1 MGVRSRTAGL
11 VFGCFLFPMA
21 SAAVPAELSGDY
33 REPPPDVT
41 ALLTAARPP
50 EFLVHP
56 PSRRVALL
64 YREPVIGMERLMR
77 PRLGLAGFR
86 YEPGSRTS
94 GIEPLVTHVDVISA
108 DGSTKVTRTWRPA
121 DGALLEF
128 VAYSP
133 DGRWLSA
140 LAQSGGS
147 SQLRLFD
154 IERGRERVIE
164 AGVHAGW
171 GEPCRWAGN
180 DGLLCRVTTAN
191 VAPEPAPFA
200 APMVISHEGEPDPVR
215 TYANLLHNEWDDALF
230 EHHFSV
236 GFAHVGTDGSV
247 RRVSGIDGLIEKFD
261 VSPDGAYV
269 AVTRVGKP
277 YSRLR
282 PARHFPSV
290 VEIWDLGNGRR
301 LYASGGDGNVEDD
314 EARDRPTRMSWKSGT
329 PVTLGYIES
338 SDEDGGR
345 VHHWIEF
352 DAPFTGERRE
362 VVQSDR
368 VIKRFGW
375 TSAGTPW
382 YATSSDE
389 ENGVTLHARVDGAMR
404 AVWSGTTGNDYE
416 NPGQALRVDGASGPV
431 LEANG
436 VIFLAGDG
444 ESPGGPRPFLDA
456 FDFKTG
462 QTRRVFEAKAG
473 EFERVLGVLDPAR
486 TTFVTARETE
496 ADAPRLFLHTPSGRE
511 ALTKQE
517 NPYPQLDGVTREV
530 LHFER
535 ADGIALSGTLY
546 LPAGYR
552 KGTRVPTLVWIYPY
566 EFTDRAQAEQL
577 DLRAFQYHRV
587 KGPSPLAAVVAGY
600 AVLMN
605 PTVPIMY
612 EGSTVNDA
620 YLPQLASSLEAA
632 VDHLVSLGV
641 TDPSRVAVAGRS
653 YGSFSSANLLIHT
666 DLFATAICM
675 SGAYNRTLTPYGFQH
690 ERRSFWDAG
699 EMYANVSPF
708 FHADK
713 LTKPILLIHGG
724 GDPNPGT
731 PPMQARRFVHALL
744 GQGATVRY
752 VELPVEGHH
761 YWARENVLLAS
772 AEMLDWLDKTI
783 GSGRAPAP

>member
-1 MGVRSRTAGL
+1 MGVGSRIAGL
-11 VFGCFLFPMA
+11 VFCVFGLPFAA
-21 SAAVPAELSGDY
+21 SAVSSEVSDDY
-33 REPPPDVT
+33 REPSPAVT
-41 ALLTAARPP
+41 ALLTATRPP
-50 EFLVHP
+50 EFLLHP
-56 PSRRVALL
+56 PSRRLALL
-64 YREPVIGMERLMR
+64 YRESVIDMERLMR

-86 YEPGSRTS
+86 YDPATRTS
-94 GIEPLVTHVDVISA
+94 GIEPLVTHVDVIA
-108 DGSTKVTRTWRPA
+108 TGGRQQAAKTWQPA
-121 DGALLEF
+121 GGGLLEHVTF
-128 VAYSP
+128 SP
-133 DGRWLSA
+133 DGRWLA
-140 LAQSGGS
+140 AMAQSGGS
-147 SQLRLFD
+147 SRLRLFD
-154 IERGRERVIE
+154 VERGEERVVE
-164 AGVHAGW
+164 VAVHAGW

-180 DGLLCRVTTAN
+180 EALLCRV
-191 VAPEPAPFA
+191 VPDDIGPEPAAFA
-200 APMVISHEGEPDPVR
+200 APMVIAHEGEADPVR
-215 TYANLLHNEWDDALF
+215 TYSNLLHNEWDDALF
-230 EHHFSV
+230 DHHFSV
-236 GFAHVGTDGSV
+236 GFVRVGTDGSV
-247 RRVSGIDGLIEKFD
+247 RRIPSPGGLIEKFD

-269 AVTRVGKP
+269 AVTRVGQP

-282 PARHFPSV
+282 PARYFPSV

-301 LYASGGDGNVEDD
+301 LYQSGHDSESADD
-314 EARDRPTRMSWKSGT
+314 EARDKPTRMAWKAGS

-338 SDEDGGR
+338 SDEDGER
-345 VHHWIEF
+345 VHRWMEL
-352 DAPFTGERRE
+352 DAPFTGARRE
-362 VVQSDR
+362 VVRSDR

-382 YATSSDE
+382 YATSSGED
-389 ENGVTLHARVDGAMR
+389 NGITIFARVDGAMR
-404 AVWSGTTGNDYE
+404 PIWSGTTTNDYD
-416 NPGQALRVDGASGPV
+416 NPGHALRADGASGSV
-431 LEANG
+431 LEADG

-444 ESPGGPRPFLDA
+444 ESPAGPRPFLDA
-456 FDFKTG
+456 FDIETG
-462 QTRRVFEAKAG
+462 RTERVFEARAG
-473 EFERVLGVLDPAR
+473 EFERVLGVVDPASR
-486 TTFVTARETE
+486 TFVTVRETE
-496 ADAPRLFLHTPSGRE
+496 RDAPRPYLHSGSKRE
-511 ALTKQE
+511 ALTKQA
-517 NPYPQLDGVTREV
+517 NPFPQLDGVTREV
-530 LHFER
+530 LHYER
-535 ADGIALSGTLY
+535 ADGLALSGTLY
-546 LPAGYR
+546 LPPGYR

-641 TDPSRVAVAGRS
+641 TDPARVAVAGRS

-761 YWARENVLLAS
+761 YWARENVLLAA
-772 AEMLDWLDKTI
+772 AEMLDWLDSTI
-783 GSGRAPAP
+783 GPNRPAAK